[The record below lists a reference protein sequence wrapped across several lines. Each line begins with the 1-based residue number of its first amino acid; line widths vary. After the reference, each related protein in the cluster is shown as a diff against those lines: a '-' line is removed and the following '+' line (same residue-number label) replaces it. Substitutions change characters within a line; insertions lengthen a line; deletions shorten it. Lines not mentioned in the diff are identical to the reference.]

1 MTNQV
6 VTTYENPAVQTI
18 AEPASNRPVW
28 RPLADI
34 LETKD
39 GFTVML
45 ELPGVAAEDVE
56 VSLEKRQLT
65 IRACSQE
72 LESDQLQLVHQEY
85 VPGDYERAFLLSDD
99 LDGERIEAELKNGVL
114 TVRVPRLAE
123 ARPRSIKVK
132 AA

>member
-1 MTNQV
+1 MTTQM
-6 VTTYENPAVQTI
+6 TPAPEQTPAAAL
-18 AEPASNRPVW
+18 AEPAHDRPVW

-34 LETKD
+34 LESSD
-39 GFTVML
+39 GFTLMV
-45 ELPGVAAEDVE
+45 ELPGVRAEDVE

-65 IRACSQE
+65 IRARAQASPNEE
-72 LESDQLQLVHQEY
+72 LEPVHSEY

-114 TVRVPRLAE
+114 TLHLPRLAE
-123 ARPRSIKVK
+123 ARPKSITVK

>member
-6 VTTYENPAVQTI
+6 VTTHENPAAQTM
-18 AEPASNRPVW
+18 AEPASDRPVW

-34 LETKD
+34 LETTD

-56 VSLEKRQLT
+56 ISLEQRQLT
-65 IRACSQE
+65 IRARSQG
-72 LESDQLQLVHQEY
+72 LESDALQLVHREY

-99 LDGERIEAELKNGVL
+99 LDGEKIEAELKNGVL
-114 TVRVPRLAE
+114 TVSVPRLAE

-132 AA
+132 TA

>member
-6 VTTYENPAVQTI
+6 MTTHENPAVQTL

-34 LETKD
+34 LETRD
-39 GFTVML
+39 GFTLML

-56 VSLEKRQLT
+56 VSLENRQLS
-65 IRACSQE
+65 IRARAQG
-72 LESDQLQLVHQEY
+72 LESDELQLVHREY

-132 AA
+132 TA